1 MKSVPESDVP
11 QSPFLWSRGTAAR
24 ETLRYLDR
32 NGIDAEP
39 LLLKAELSRGVLL
52 PDSDGISVTSQLRFL
67 ELAAIETNDSLLGLH
82 VAAEMDLRDAGILFY
97 LAAASTTVAEA
108 LEHLARYA
116 EAANEAVHLEIS
128 QHKGE
133 TVLAVR
139 PIGWY
144 DESRQQFSEFIAL
157 AVIRALNRATNRDFA
172 PSRMTFAHPR
182 NSGLREIHRILRCP
196 VEFAQT
202 TDSWV
207 FPQRVM
213 ELPITSG
220 DSHLLQILEAH
231 ADDLLLE
238 RRATTGLRGVVEN
251 QLLSMLPS
259 GRVQMAA
266 VAQQLGMSER
276 SFKRHLAQ
284 EGTTFG
290 EILDRLRSRIALRY
304 LEDRVCHCNRSPG
317 CSVIRKSERSTTPS
331 NGGRDIARPSEKSDS
346 LICVGFIGVHDPQA
360 HIAGRPVSRQMDPGP
375 ASWNAEGGTLS
386 QRQTAVRCSV
396 AVGRVT

>member
-1 MKSVPESDVP
+1 MKSVPQSDVP
-11 QSPFLWSRGTAAR
+11 QSPVLWSRGTAAR

-32 NGIDAEP
+32 NAIDAEP
-39 LLLKAELSRGVLL
+39 LLLKAELSRGQLL
-52 PDSDGISVTSQLRFL
+52 PDSGGISVASQHRFL

-82 VAAEMDLRDAGILFY
+82 VAAEMDLRDAGLLFY
-97 LAAASTTVAEA
+97 LTAASTTVAEA

-116 EAANEAVHLEIS
+116 GTANEAVHFEIS

-144 DESRQQFSEFIAL
+144 DEPWRQFSEFIAL
-157 AVIRALNRATNRDFA
+157 AVIRALNKATNLDFA

-182 NSGLREIHRILRCP
+182 NSELREIHRILRCP

-202 TDSWV
+202 TDSWE
-207 FPQRVM
+207 FPHRVM

-220 DSHLLQILEAH
+220 DSRLLHILEAH
-231 ADDLLLE
+231 ADDLLSE
-238 RRATTGLRGVVEN
+238 RHSATGLRGLVEN

-266 VAQQLGMSER
+266 VAQQLGMSGR

-290 EILDRLRSRIALRY
+290 EILDRQRNRLALRY
-304 LEDRVCHCNRSPG
+304 LEDRRMSLQQIAWLLGYSEIGAFNHAFKRWTGTSPG
-317 CSVIRKSERSTTPS
+317 R
-331 NGGRDIARPSEKSDS
+331 ARH
-346 LICVGFIGVHDPQA
+346 LT
-360 HIAGRPVSRQMDPGP
+360 
-375 ASWNAEGGTLS
+375 ASSAS
-386 QRQTAVRCSV
+386 AP
-396 AVGRVT
+396 

>member
-1 MKSVPESDVP
+1 MRSVPQSEVP
-11 QSPFLWSRGTAAR
+11 RSPFLWSRGTAAR

-39 LLLKAELSRGVLL
+39 LLLKAELSRGQLS
-52 PDSDGISVTSQLRFL
+52 PDSGGISVASQHRFL
-67 ELAAIETNDSLLGLH
+67 EFAAIETNDSLLGLH
-82 VAAEMDLRDAGILFY
+82 VAAEMDLRDAGILFD
-97 LAAASTTVAEA
+97 LAAASTTVTEA

-116 EAANEAVHLEIS
+116 GTANEAVHLEIS
-128 QHKGE
+128 RYKGE

-139 PIGWY
+139 PVGWH
-144 DESRQQFSEFIAL
+144 DEPWRQFCEFIAL

-202 TDSWV
+202 TDTWV
-207 FPQRVM
+207 FSQRVM

-238 RRATTGLRGVVEN
+238 RRTTTGLRGVVEN

-266 VAQQLGMSER
+266 VTQQLGMSER
-276 SFKRHLAQ
+276 SFKRHLGQ

-304 LEDRVCHCNRSPG
+304 LEDRRMSLQQIAWLLGYTEIGAFNHAFKRWTGTSPG
-317 CSVIRKSERSTTPS
+317 R
-331 NGGRDIARPSEKSDS
+331 ARN
-346 LICVGFIGVHDPQA
+346 LRA
-360 HIAGRPVSRQMDPGP
+360 LP
-375 ASWNAEGGTLS
+375 ASAS
-386 QRQTAVRCSV
+386 
-396 AVGRVT
+396 

>member
-1 MKSVPESDVP
+1 MRSVAQSDIP

-39 LLLKAELSRGVLL
+39 LLLKAELSRDQLSPESG
-52 PDSDGISVTSQLRFL
+52 GISVASQHRFL
-67 ELAAIETNDSLLGLH
+67 ELAAIEMNDSLLGLH
-82 VAAEMDLRDAGILFY
+82 VAAEGILFY
-97 LAAASTTVAEA
+97 LAAASATVTEA

-116 EAANEAVHLEIS
+116 GTANEAVHLEIS
-128 QHKGE
+128 QHQGE

-139 PIGWY
+139 PIGWH
-144 DESRQQFSEFIAL
+144 DEPWRQFSEFIAL

-172 PSRMTFAHPR
+172 PSHMTFAHPR

-202 TDSWV
+202 AGSWV

-213 ELPITSG
+213 ELQITSG
-220 DSHLLQILEAH
+220 DSHLLHILEAH
-231 ADDLLLE
+231 ADDLLSE
-238 RRATTGLRGVVEN
+238 RRTTTGLRGLVEN
-251 QLLSMLPS
+251 QLLSALPS
-259 GRVQMAA
+259 GRVQMAV

-290 EILDRLRSRIALRY
+290 EILDRLRNRIALRY
-304 LEDRVCHCNRSPG
+304 LEDRRMSLQQIAWLLGYSEIGAFNHAFKRWTGTSPG
-317 CSVIRKSERSTTPS
+317 R
-331 NGGRDIARPSEKSDS
+331 A
-346 LICVGFIGVHDPQA
+346 
-360 HIAGRPVSRQMDPGP
+360 
-375 ASWNAEGGTLS
+375 
-386 QRQTAVRCSV
+386 
-396 AVGRVT
+396 